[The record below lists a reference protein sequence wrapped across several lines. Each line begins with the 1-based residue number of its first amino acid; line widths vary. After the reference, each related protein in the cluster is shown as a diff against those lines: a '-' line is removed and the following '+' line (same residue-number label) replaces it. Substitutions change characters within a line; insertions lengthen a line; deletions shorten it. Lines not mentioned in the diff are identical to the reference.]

1 MFTINSKQVAEA
13 LGKRHDN
20 LKRTIRT
27 DLKKLKEPDRYY
39 IESTYTDSKHQQR
52 TYYEITEEG
61 CERLSEKLDP
71 EDRELF
77 LAKCK
82 GKAPTASVIYTV
94 KEAAERAG
102 ISERTMRRR
111 IASGEIESFK
121 QKYEQI
127 IKAERTMIT
136 SRALEKFMEGLV

>member
-1 MFTINSKQVAEA
+1 MLTFNSKNVALA

-27 DLKKLKEPDRYY
+27 DLKKLKEPERYY
-39 IESTYTDSKHQQR
+39 IESTYTDPKKQKR

-61 CERLSEKLDP
+61 CERLAEKLPPD
-71 EDRELF
+71 ERDLF

-82 GKAPTASVIYTV
+82 GEAPTASVIYTV
-94 KEAAERAG
+94 KEAAEKAG

-111 IASGEIESFK
+111 VASGEIESFK
-121 QKYEQI
+121 QKYEQV

-136 SRALEKFMEGLV
+136 SRALEKFMEGLE